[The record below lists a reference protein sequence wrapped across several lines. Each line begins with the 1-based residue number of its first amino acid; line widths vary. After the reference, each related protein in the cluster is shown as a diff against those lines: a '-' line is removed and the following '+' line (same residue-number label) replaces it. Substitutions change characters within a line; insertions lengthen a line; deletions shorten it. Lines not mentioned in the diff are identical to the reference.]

1 MHVFKVAFDLR
12 GNQKNNKQTKTNNK
26 PNKQTKVLH
35 SGKTERCAWE
45 LSWFSSNAAQ
55 RWHTSIPG
63 STFSPTSALSR
74 DRNQKL
80 LIWKET
86 SRIPEWWEWSVG
98 PTLHTRRVVD
108 QTHLGRSFLS
118 HRREK
123 GRKEGRKVRPV
134 LWDDVC
140 RCYYSLN
147 EKKRSWH
154 KFDRIHS
161 HLWQGQQGLVSGLDV
176 RCLSEWWNTELKN
189 VQKCWAEARFQLD
202 EHVSSRQENNSR

>member
-140 RCYYSLN
+140 RCYYSWM
-147 EKKRSWH
+147 KKRGLDTSLTEYIRI
-154 KFDRIHS
+154 FDRVS
-161 HLWQGQQGLVSGLDV
+161 RDSFQAWTWDVLVNYETLNWKMF
-176 RCLSEWWNTELKN
+176 RN
-189 VQKCWAEARFQLD
+189 VEPKHDF
-202 EHVSSRQENNSR
+202 N